1 MSMETLSIADFTSA
15 AQRPVHSGTAKA
27 HSTGGMA
34 TITRLGGPTTSAD
47 PPQRPRSQSHNSG
60 EGKKIFKVYNYVDQS
75 LLDENAKE
83 IQRLRAENV
92 QLKQTIQQWEQRMQL
107 LELAYQKHGQANSL
121 ALNILLSNRK
131 HDDVPHGCTL
141 DACDAPL
148 DNALRLSDRN
158 GGF

>member
-15 AQRPVHSGTAKA
+15 AQRPVHSGTA

-34 TITRLGGPTTSAD
+34 TIARLGGPTTSAD
-47 PPQRPRSQSHNSG
+47 PPQRPHSQSLNSG

-141 DACDAPL
+141 DACEEFE
-148 DNALRLSDRN
+148 NALRLSDRK